1 MAQLPTPAG
10 DHAARLAAIIES
22 SDDAIVSK
30 DLDGVVTSW
39 NPAATKMFGY
49 TAAEAIG
56 RPLSELIIP
65 PDRQHEERDILA
77 RIARGESI
85 EHFDTERIAKGGQR
99 VYISLTVSP
108 LRDATGAVVGVSKVA
123 RDITERRQAEETR
136 GRLGAIVDSADDAIV
151 SKTLDGVIQSWNPGA
166 EKLFG
171 YSAAEAVGRHI
182 TLIIPP
188 DRWSEEEEVLA
199 RIRRGERVEHFDTVR
214 VARDGRR
221 IDISLMVSPV
231 RNAAGTIIGAS
242 KIGRDI
248 TERRRIEA
256 ELAELLAR
264 EKAAREEA
272 EVLNRSKDQFL
283 AVLSHEMRTPL
294 NAIYGWARMIHG
306 GRSDAALVARGT
318 EVILRNAKAQLQL
331 IEDLLDVSR
340 IITGNMR
347 LEVRSVDLKTVVEA
361 ALDSVRPAAAA
372 KEQRL
377 HAIFDTEGSTIL
389 GAAGRLQQVV
399 WNLLMNAVKFTPK
412 GGRVEVATRRIASQV
427 EIVVSDTGEG
437 IDPGLL
443 PHIFERFRQG
453 DSSSTRTHGG
463 LGIGLAL
470 VRHLVELHGGTVR
483 AESAGRGQGATF
495 TVSLPVALA
504 KPGDR
509 AEDEAAAVVT
519 PSGTPLSGVRVLA
532 VDDDVDTLDLARV
545 VLEAAGANVRTSTSA
560 AGGIAIMQEWRVDV
574 LVFDIEMP
582 GEDGYSLLRR
592 VREME
597 SAQGRRTPVI
607 ALTAYGN
614 AEDRKRAF
622 AAGFSLYL
630 SKPVDLEELAMAIAS
645 LAGRRADYMGGS
657 GRPPSP
663 PTSAPPA

>member
-1 MAQLPTPAG
+1 MSQPPTPAG

-30 DLDGVVTSW
+30 DLRGVVTSW

-56 RPLSELIIP
+56 RPISELIIP
-65 PDRQHEERDILA
+65 PDRLHEERDILA

-85 EHFDTERIAKGGQR
+85 EHFETERIAKGGQR

-123 RDITERRQAEETR
+123 RDIAERRQAEETR
-136 GRLGAIVDSADDAIV
+136 ARFGAIVDSADDAIV

-166 EKLFG
+166 EKLYG

-182 TLIIPP
+182 TLVIPP

-221 IDISLMVSPV
+221 LDISLTVSPV
-231 RNAAGTIIGAS
+231 RNTAGEIIGAS
-242 KIGRDI
+242 KIARDI

-256 ELAELLAR
+256 ELAKLLAR
-264 EKAAREEA
+264 EQGAREEA
-272 EVLNRSKDQFL
+272 EELNRSKDQFL

-294 NAIYGWARMIHG
+294 NAIYGWARMIQG
-306 GRSDAALVARGT
+306 ARNEALVTRGT

-347 LEVRSVDLKTVVEA
+347 LEVHPVDLKTVVEA

-372 KEQRL
+372 KELRL
-377 HAIFDTEGSTIL
+377 HAVLDSEGMIL

-412 GGRVEVATRRIASQV
+412 GGRIEVALRRVNSQV
-427 EIVVSDTGEG
+427 ELVVSDTGEG
-437 IDPGLL
+437 IDPDLL
-443 PHIFERFRQG
+443 AHVFERFRQG

-470 VRHLVELHGGTVR
+470 VRHLVELHGGSVR
-483 AESAGRGQGATF
+483 AESLGRGQGATF
-495 TVSLPVALA
+495 TVTLPVARA
-504 KPGDR
+504 KSETVD
-509 AEDEAAAVVT
+509 AAGTAVT
-519 PSGTPLSGVRVLA
+519 PSGTILRGVRVLV
-532 VDDDVDTLDLARV
+532 VDDDVDSVDLARM
-545 VLEAAGANVRTSTSA
+545 VLAEAGADVRTCSSA
-560 AGGIAIMQEWRVDV
+560 ASAIAIIQGWTADV
-574 LVFDIEMP
+574 LVLDIEMP
-582 GEDGYSLLRR
+582 GEDGYSLLQR

-597 SAQGRRTPVI
+597 SAQRRRTPVI

-614 AEDRKRAF
+614 ADDRKRAF
-622 AAGFSLYL
+622 AAGFNLYL
-630 SKPVDLEELAMAIAS
+630 SKPVDPEELAMAIAS
-645 LAGRRADYMGGS
+645 VAGRRPG
-657 GRPPSP
+657 
-663 PTSAPPA
+663 